1 MQRQRFRLET
11 FNDQSNK
18 LINLYPEL
26 EGEVSWLT
34 KHVNDKWVTV
44 ETLVGISKKDEIN
57 KKHQMGSGEKLEHEV
72 KCLRRW
78 LRDLDAKLKPL
89 TFQTGWTKV
98 ELEMKRKEHMVSFT
112 FLEYFFLGG
121 RKGERRGLEP
131 RFERLE
137 VFNCCCFFHI

>member
-98 ELEMKRKEHMVSFT
+98 ELEMKRKEHMVSFI

-121 RKGERRGLEP
+121 KERGEEGSRATFRKTRG
-131 RFERLE
+131 
-137 VFNCCCFFHI
+137 I